1 MNKIE
6 KSAKNYIVG
15 RTESMKTEEESGKI
29 GKRWIFQENLKEKKK
44 SQDEDDNLKIYVFHI
59 YQDK

>member
-6 KSAKNYIVG
+6 KGAKNYIVG

-44 SQDEDDNLKIYVFHI
+44 PR
-59 YQDK
+59 